1 MGFRFLVHVNFI
13 LYTCRLEDNHIMLPA
28 YQRLPPALIAARE
41 DEALTHGQVM
51 YGLIK
56 PTKDM
61 SQIESTAAMVN
72 VIPKKR

>member
-1 MGFRFLVHVNFI
+1 MMFS
-13 LYTCRLEDNHIMLPA
+13 E
-28 YQRLPPALIAARE
+28 QSPALVAARA
-41 DEALTHGQVM
+41 DEALTHGQVL

-61 SQIESTAAMVN
+61 EEVESTAAMVN

>member
-1 MGFRFLVHVNFI
+1 M
-13 LYTCRLEDNHIMLPA
+13 YSPES
-28 YQRLPPALIAARE
+28 PALVAARL
-41 DEALTHGQVM
+41 DEALYHGQVL

-61 SQIESTAAMVN
+61 KQVESTAAMVN